1 MAFEVYKCV
10 EKDCKGYIVFDNADF
25 DFNDIPV
32 VNGKY
37 EFASTHCS
45 ECGKEYKVVPHYS
58 VILLDKN
65 GDFDEAE
72 NVCITAYEKREI
84 ERDFEKET
92 DPYEKVKKFINMR
105 GYTYSVKDVIEGYM
119 NKKQGFYISYTMN
132 DCVNNL
138 EKELMSLVDENGG
151 MKRSWIQEL
160 IDYKRKIDLLIEE
173 LEGMEIRYK
182 GYYGSIM
189 YLRTNG
195 TVRIYL
201 EDEDGHNWEEDMTWE
216 ELAKEID

>member
-1 MAFEVYKCV
+1 M
-10 EKDCKGYIVFDNADF
+10 
-25 DFNDIPV
+25 
-32 VNGKY
+32 
-37 EFASTHCS
+37 
-45 ECGKEYKVVPHYS
+45 
-58 VILLDKN
+58 
-65 GDFDEAE
+65 
-72 NVCITAYEKREI
+72 
-84 ERDFEKET
+84 
-92 DPYEKVKKFINMR
+92 
-105 GYTYSVKDVIEGYM
+105 
-119 NKKQGFYISYTMN
+119 
-132 DCVNNL
+132 
-138 EKELMSLVDENGG
+138 
-151 MKRSWIQEL
+151 SWIQEL